1 MIILTRS
8 ALSVVSVAKVF
19 LLLVNVVVIHWYK
32 RNNWL
37 LYLSLGLVVLGSL
50 GQLYRVKKYEKFA

>member
-8 ALSVVSVAKVF
+8 ALNVVSVAKVF

-32 RNNWL
+32 GNNWL
-37 LYLSLGLVVLGSL
+37 LYSSLGLVYWDHLGSCT
-50 GQLYRVKKYEKFA
+50 K

>member
-8 ALSVVSVAKVF
+8 ALNVVSVAKVF

-37 LYLSLGLVVLGSL
+37 LYLSVGLVVLGSL
-50 GQLYRVKKYEKFA
+50 GQLYRVIKYEKFA